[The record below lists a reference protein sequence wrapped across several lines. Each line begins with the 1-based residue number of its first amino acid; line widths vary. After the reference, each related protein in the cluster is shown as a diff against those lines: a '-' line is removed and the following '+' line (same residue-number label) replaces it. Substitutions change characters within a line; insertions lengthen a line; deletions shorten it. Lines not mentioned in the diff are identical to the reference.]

1 MKLKVELEIQ
11 DVFGGDGFVRT
22 EATTKTTLKRQKT
35 EKATRQSIGVEVTDG
50 IAQEKS
56 ETKQEPINTF
66 RFDEDGRP
74 TLRLGGAHGKLW
86 GAMKASAKQ
95 LKELGDAD
103 FSRYNTLMDMLLVS
117 PVWVVLDS
125 NGGNLR
131 CDAIPQQMAGMSHSM
146 IVQRF
151 DVVPKTTAV
160 VELIFPNQI
169 KRKVEKLIRQLE
181 IGSHLNKRR
190 SIIKVLSITE
200 VT

>member
-1 MKLKVELEIQ
+1 MKLKVELEMQ

-22 EATTKTTLKRQKT
+22 EATTKTTLKRQKM

-50 IAQEKS
+50 VAQEKS

-66 RFDEDGRP
+66 RFDENGRP

-117 PVWVVLDS
+117 PVWVTLNP
-125 NGGNLR
+125 NGESIR
-131 CDAIPQQMAGMSHSM
+131 CDALPQQMAGMSRSM

-151 DVVPKTTAV
+151 DVIPKANAT
-160 VELIFPNQI
+160 VELTFPDQVR
-169 KRKVEKLIRQLE
+169 RKVEKLIHQLE
-181 IGSHLNKRR
+181 SGSHLNKRR
-190 SIIKVLSITE
+190 SIIRILGITE
-200 VT
+200 A